1 MRHEYAK
8 WTFVEVTRLRKMLEE
23 GKSPEFI
30 AHMLGM
36 KVQRVIERIRYEN
49 RTPEQKRKK
58 YEIAKAL
65 REKNK
70 SDNPRRGVR
79 TVTSHPVLAVSR
91 PDPEMIAEAQ
101 RRADAPRSL
110 TAEFFGDPPAGYSA
124 LDRRHNA

>member
-1 MRHEYAK
+1 MSREYTR
-8 WTFVEVTRLRKMLEE
+8 WNFVEVTRLRKMLQD

-91 PDPEMIAEAQ
+91 PTSEMIEEAK
-101 RRADAPRSL
+101 RRAEAPRSL
-110 TAEFFGDPPAGYSA
+110 TAEFFNDPPQGYSA
-124 LDRRHNA
+124 LDRRQGA

>member
-23 GKSPEFI
+23 GKSREQI
-30 AHMLGM
+30 AQMLGM
-36 KVQRVIERIRYEN
+36 KVQRVIERIRHEN
-49 RTPEQKRKK
+49 RSPEQKRAK
-58 YEIAKAL
+58 YELAKAL

-70 SDNPRRGVR
+70 DNDKRRAIS

-124 LDRRHNA
+124 LDRRQNA